1 MGDEASPAPN
11 SGRCVYGF
19 ALLVLSVSGFL
30 LYFVWAVVPTAWLVA
45 LGLDYFS
52 SKYFALAVPVTCCV
66 SLFLFAAVVYPA
78 VNLTLT
84 QAPDHTSVLVDDYSR
99 TEPPAGGDY
108 GTGIPPVWDMDV
120 EDVSFRLYRRT
131 NKSAAN

>member
-30 LYFVWAVVPTAWLVA
+30 LYFVWAVIPAAWLVS
-45 LGLDYFS
+45 LGLEYFS

-66 SLFLFAAVVYPA
+66 CLLLFAAVAYPA
-78 VNLTLT
+78 VNLILT
-84 QAPDHTSVLVDDYSR
+84 EGPDQTTILVDDYSR
-99 TEPPAGGDY
+99 SEGPAASQNR
-108 GTGIPPVWDMDV
+108 TCIPPVWDMDV
-120 EDVSFRLYRRT
+120 EDVSFLLYR
-131 NKSAAN
+131 NK

>member
-30 LYFVWAVVPTAWLVA
+30 LYFVWAVIPAAWLVSM
-45 LGLDYFS
+45 GLEYFS
-52 SKYFALAVPVTCCV
+52 SKYFALALPVTCCV

-84 QAPDHTSVLVDDYSR
+84 ESPDKTTILVDDYSR
-99 TEPPAGGDY
+99 CEGPAVSRNR
-108 GTGIPPVWDMDV
+108 TGIPPVWDMDV
-120 EDVSFRLYRRT
+120 EDVSFRLYRT
-131 NKSAAN
+131 NQVQ